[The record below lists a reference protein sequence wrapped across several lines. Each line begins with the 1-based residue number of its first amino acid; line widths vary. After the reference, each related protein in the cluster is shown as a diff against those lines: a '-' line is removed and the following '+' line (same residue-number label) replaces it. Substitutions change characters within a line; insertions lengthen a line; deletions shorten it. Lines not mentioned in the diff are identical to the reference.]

1 MDRNVQRLD
10 VLNGGAAYGVD
21 THKVLRNTY
30 WLLAL
35 SLLPTVGGA
44 WLGMTTGFLSAL
56 SPGMSTLLFFVG
68 AYGLMFGINATKN
81 SSAGVFMLLGFTF
94 FMGLMLSRL
103 LGMVLH
109 GYSNGASI
117 VMTAFGGTAGVFF
130 GMATL
135 ATVVKRD
142 LSGLAR
148 FLMVGVMIAIVAS
161 LINIFFAQSTA
172 LMLTIS
178 TAMTVVFEY
187 LSSGSVLQS
196 VNFGLLIL
204 VVVSLVGTLLPT
216 WLQSRTSRMN
226 QIAIFVGVMFWG
238 WMWGLWGLFLGAP
251 IVVIIKVVCDNV
263 IALRGTARLLGD

>member
-10 VLNGGAAYGVD
+10 VLNGGSAYGVD

-44 WLGMTTGFLSAL
+44 WLGMSTGFLSAM

-68 AYGLMFGINATKN
+68 AYGLMFGVNATKD
-81 SSAGVFMLLGFTF
+81 SSTGVFMLLGFTF

-103 LGMVLH
+103 LGVVLH

-117 VMTAFGGTAGVFF
+117 IMTAFGGTAGVFF

-142 LSGLAR
+142 LSNLTR
-148 FLMVGVMIAIVAS
+148 FLVIGAIIAIVAS
-161 LINIFFAQSTA
+161 LINMFVQSTA
-172 LMLTIS
+172 AMLAIS
-178 TAMTVVFEY
+178 TAVMVIFSLFVMVDIKRVIDGGERNYIMATLSIYLDLYNVF
-187 LSSGSVLQS
+187 QS
-196 VNFGLLIL
+196 MIILLT
-204 VVVSLVGTLLPT
+204 SLT
-216 WLQSRTSRMN
+216 
-226 QIAIFVGVMFWG
+226 
-238 WMWGLWGLFLGAP
+238 
-251 IVVIIKVVCDNV
+251 
-263 IALRGTARLLGD
+263 GDRR

>member
-44 WLGMTTGFLSAL
+44 WVGMTTGFLSAM

-81 SSAGVFMLLGFTF
+81 SSTGVYMLLGFTF

-103 LGMVLH
+103 LGVVLH

-142 LSGLAR
+142 LSNLTR
-148 FLMVGVMIAIVAS
+148 FLFIGAIIAIVAS
-161 LINIFFAQSTA
+161 LINMFVQSTA
-172 LMLTIS
+172 AMLAIS
-178 TAMTVVFEY
+178 TAVM
-187 LSSGSVLQS
+187 
-196 VNFGLLIL
+196 
-204 VVVSLVGTLLPT
+204 
-216 WLQSRTSRMN
+216 
-226 QIAIFVGVMFWG
+226 AIFSLFVLVDVKRVIDGGETNYVMATLNIYLDLYNVFQS
-238 WMWGLWGLFLGAP
+238 LL
-251 IVVIIKVVCDNV
+251 VI
-263 IALRGTARLLGD
+263 LTSLTGDRR

>member
-10 VLNGGAAYGVD
+10 VLNGGSAYGVD

-44 WLGMTTGFLSAL
+44 WLGMTTGFMSAM

-103 LGMVLH
+103 LGVVLH

-142 LSGLAR
+142 LSGLSR
-148 FLMVGVMIAIVAS
+148 FLFIGAIIAIVAG
-161 LINIFFAQSTA
+161 LINMFVQSTA
-172 LMLTIS
+172 AMLAIS
-178 TAMTVVFEY
+178 TAVM
-187 LSSGSVLQS
+187 
-196 VNFGLLIL
+196 
-204 VVVSLVGTLLPT
+204 
-216 WLQSRTSRMN
+216 
-226 QIAIFVGVMFWG
+226 AIFSLFVLVDVKRVIDGGETNYVMATLNIYLDLYNVFQS
-238 WMWGLWGLFLGAP
+238 L
-251 IVVIIKVVCDNV
+251 II
-263 IALRGTARLLGD
+263 LLTSLTGDRR

>member
-1 MDRNVQRLD
+1 MDRNVQRLE
-10 VLNGGAAYGVD
+10 VLNGGNAYGVD

-44 WLGMTTGFLSAL
+44 WLGMTTGVLTQM

-68 AYGLMFGINATKN
+68 AYGLMFGVNATKN
-81 SSAGVFMLLGFTF
+81 SSTGVFMLLGFTF

-103 LGMVLH
+103 LGVVLH

-142 LSGLAR
+142 LSNLTR
-148 FLMVGVMIAIVAS
+148 FLFIGAIIAIVAS
-161 LINIFFAQSTA
+161 LINMFVQSTA
-172 LMLTIS
+172 AMLAIS
-178 TAMTVVFEY
+178 TAVMVIFSLFVMVDVKRVIDGGETNYIMATLNIYLDLYNVF
-187 LSSGSVLQS
+187 QS
-196 VNFGLLIL
+196 LLIIL
-204 VVVSLVGTLLPT
+204 TSLTGN
-216 WLQSRTSRMN
+216 RR
-226 QIAIFVGVMFWG
+226 
-238 WMWGLWGLFLGAP
+238 
-251 IVVIIKVVCDNV
+251 
-263 IALRGTARLLGD
+263 

>member
-1 MDRNVQRLD
+1 MDRNVQRLE

-44 WLGMTTGFLSAL
+44 WLGMTTGFLSAM

-68 AYGLMFGINATKN
+68 AYGLMFGVNATKN
-81 SSAGVFMLLGFTF
+81 SSTGVFMLLGFTF

-103 LGMVLH
+103 LGVVLH

-117 VMTAFGGTAGVFF
+117 IMTAFGGTAGVFF

-142 LSGLAR
+142 LSNLTR
-148 FLMVGVMIAIVAS
+148 FLVIGAIIAIVAS
-161 LINIFFAQSTA
+161 LINMFVQSTA
-172 LMLTIS
+172 AMLAIS
-178 TAMTVVFEY
+178 TAVMVIFSLFVMVDIKRVIDGGERNYIMATLSIYLDLYNVF
-187 LSSGSVLQS
+187 QS
-196 VNFGLLIL
+196 MIILLT
-204 VVVSLVGTLLPT
+204 SLT
-216 WLQSRTSRMN
+216 
-226 QIAIFVGVMFWG
+226 
-238 WMWGLWGLFLGAP
+238 
-251 IVVIIKVVCDNV
+251 
-263 IALRGTARLLGD
+263 GDRR

>member
-1 MDRNVQRLD
+1 MDRNVQRLE
-10 VLNGGAAYGVD
+10 VLNGGSAYGVD

-44 WLGMTTGFLSAL
+44 WLGLNTGILSTL
-56 SPGMSTLLFFVG
+56 SPGMSTLLFFIG

-81 SSAGVFMLLGFTF
+81 SSTGVFMLLGFTF

-103 LGMVLH
+103 LGVVLH

-142 LSGLAR
+142 LSGLSR
-148 FLMVGVMIAIVAS
+148 FLFIGAIIAIVAS
-161 LINIFFAQSTA
+161 LINMFVQSSA
-172 LMLTIS
+172 AMLAIS
-178 TAMTVVFEY
+178 TAVMAIFSLFVMVDVKRVIDGGETNYVMATLNIYLDLYNVF
-187 LSSGSVLQS
+187 QS
-196 VNFGLLIL
+196 LLLIL
-204 VVVSLVGTLLPT
+204 TSLT
-216 WLQSRTSRMN
+216 
-226 QIAIFVGVMFWG
+226 
-238 WMWGLWGLFLGAP
+238 
-251 IVVIIKVVCDNV
+251 
-263 IALRGTARLLGD
+263 GDRR

>member
-1 MDRNVQRLD
+1 MDRNLQRLE
-10 VLNGGAAYGVD
+10 VLNGGTAYGVD
-21 THKVLRNTY
+21 TQKVLRNTY

-56 SPGMSTLLFFVG
+56 SPGMSTLLFFIG

-103 LGMVLH
+103 LGVVLH

-142 LSGLAR
+142 LSNLTR
-148 FLMVGVMIAIVAS
+148 FLFIGAIIAIVAS
-161 LINIFFAQSTA
+161 LINMFVQSTA
-172 LMLTIS
+172 AMLAIS
-178 TAMTVVFEY
+178 TAVM
-187 LSSGSVLQS
+187 
-196 VNFGLLIL
+196 
-204 VVVSLVGTLLPT
+204 
-216 WLQSRTSRMN
+216 
-226 QIAIFVGVMFWG
+226 AIFSLFVLVDVKRVIDGGETNYVMATLSIYLDLYNVFQS
-238 WMWGLWGLFLGAP
+238 LL
-251 IVVIIKVVCDNV
+251 VI
-263 IALRGTARLLGD
+263 LTSLTGDRR